1 MPLNRVCLF
10 SHVQTSLMEIVELS
24 NNSVGFQEYL
34 SGVKVCL
41 ESLRSTEVLFAGN
54 TEALPQT

>member
-1 MPLNRVCLF
+1 MESVYFPMF
-10 SHVQTSLMEIVELS
+10 KSLMEMVELS
-24 NNSVGFQEYL
+24 NDSVVFQEYL

-54 TEALPQT
+54 TKALSQNVV